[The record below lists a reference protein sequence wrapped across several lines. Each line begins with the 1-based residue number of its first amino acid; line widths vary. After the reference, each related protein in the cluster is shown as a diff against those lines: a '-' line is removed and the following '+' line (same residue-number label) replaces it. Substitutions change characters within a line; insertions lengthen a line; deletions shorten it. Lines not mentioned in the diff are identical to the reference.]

1 MTKKK
6 RNRQIKFTALG
17 LSRLHPEKARAFY
30 TEAGTSADRRGLVLV
45 VEPTGRKRFVARLHL
60 PGDMADGRRS
70 FTERVVTLG
79 SFGNAPGEI
88 DIEEAHRRF
97 AKVREDV
104 QHGKQPTPFVQ
115 RAAAPAARRQKR
127 RQRREPSPLFD
138 RTPAGAIPN
147 PPTGAHSIELLAYEF
162 YWHFLVPERKRPE
175 YAARI
180 LEADVLREW
189 RGRDARTITPRE
201 VVMFLRKKAEASPVM
216 SNRVAALTSQMFRFG
231 IEVGIVEDTPYKL
244 LRKPGGREKPRQ
256 RVLSDDELQVFW
268 SMLPTDKMKMSESV
282 RCALR
287 ILLLTGARRGEIAA
301 ARWEHVTKGVW
312 MIPATT
318 SKTGHPH
325 DFPITAPVQAEFE
338 KLRVIAKDS
347 EFVMP
352 SPVAGL
358 SLDPHAITTAMRRSV
373 TAFDIGQFTVH
384 DLRRTMRTGL
394 SALGVSSET
403 AERTIG
409 HLVGSDIQRTYDV
422 HQFETERRS
431 ALEKWAA
438 HVAAVM
444 VKKPVLTGAPLA

>member
-1 MTKKK
+1 MAAKR

-17 LSRLHPEKARAFY
+17 LSRLNPGNERQRYTEKA
-30 TEAGTSADRRGLVLV
+30 TSADRRGLLLV

-60 PGDMADGRRS
+60 PGGMVEGRRQ
-70 FTERVVTLG
+70 FTVRDVTLG
-79 SFGNAPGEI
+79 SYGTEPGEI
-88 DIEEAHRRF
+88 NIEEAHRRF

-104 QHGKQPTPFVQ
+104 RRGKIPTPFVQ
-115 RAAAPAARRQKR
+115 RAAAAPTRRQKR
-127 RQRREPSPLFD
+127 RRRREPSPLFD
-138 RTPAGAIPN
+138 RTPEGTIPT
-147 PPTGAHSIELLAYEF
+147 PPAGAHSMELLTYEF
-162 YWHFLVPERKRPE
+162 HWHFLVAERKRPQ

-201 VVMFLRKKAEASPVM
+201 VVQFLRKKAEVSPVM

-256 RVLSDDELQVFW
+256 RVLADEELKVFW
-268 SMLPTDKMKMSESV
+268 NTLPTDKMKMSESV

-301 ARWEHVTKGVW
+301 ARWEHVAHEVW
-312 MIPATT
+312 TIPATT

-325 DFPITAPVQAEFE
+325 DFPLTDAVQLEFGR
-338 KLRVIAKDS
+338 LRALAGES

-352 SPVAGL
+352 SPAAGQ

-373 TAFDIGQFTVH
+373 AAFGLGQFTVH

-403 AERTIG
+403 AERAIG

-422 HQFETERRS
+422 HRFEKERRD

-438 HVAAVM
+438 HVATIVA
-444 VKKPVLTGAPLA
+444 A